1 MMTLII
7 LSWVCLFTLPL
18 LYKNNQASVDEVV
31 TQVNTQI
38 NDIKEKVMSIIPIK
52 NKGLMKKEE

>member
-7 LSWVCLFTLPL
+7 LSWVGLFTLPL